1 MLQMKSTWSLG
12 VLFLALLGNLV
23 LVAPLLATTFTYDF
37 SGPNVVVPS
46 GTTFTSNAVTITA
59 YGFQGVAPNSPSD
72 NTATQVN
79 LFEKS
84 SGVGETGLGISGV
97 VTGDGANEIVTNA
110 VGTPLPGT
118 YYVQLDLSNLIAVA
132 ANPFVTVTES
142 VQEGESYQFWTSNA
156 LGVLGTQIGPT
167 SCGSVTCTDS
177 FNLSVAT
184 PFLSLTAPIPAAGG
198 KDVLLASLTATS
210 PKCRSRRRCS
220 CWVRALPAWGFGARA
235 GTRTAKSCTTVAS
248 SERVFEEPLHHRC
261 SGHFWVRPSLSDGAE
276 VPRSQTS
283 TAAIDWPA
291 SSCREFTA

>member
-12 VLFLALLGNLV
+12 VLFLALLVNLV

-59 YGFQGVAPNSPSD
+59 YGFQGVVPTSASD

-110 VGTPLPGT
+110 VGTPLAGT
-118 YYVQLDLSNLIAVA
+118 YYVQLDLSNLIAVG

-142 VQEGESYQFWTSNA
+142 VQAEESYQFWKSDT
-156 LGVLGTQIGPT
+156 LGVLGTAIGPNGPCPVN
-167 SCGSVTCTDS
+167 STCTDS
-177 FNLSVAT
+177 FTLSSST
-184 PFLSLTAPIPAAGG
+184 PFLSLTAPLAAGG
-198 KDVLLASLTATS
+198 KDVLLSSLTATS
-210 PKCRSRRRCS
+210 PNVPEPSSLLLLGSGIAGLGIWRSRRNKNR
-220 CWVRALPAWGFGARA
+220 
-235 GTRTAKSCTTVAS
+235 
-248 SERVFEEPLHHRC
+248 
-261 SGHFWVRPSLSDGAE
+261 
-276 VPRSQTS
+276 
-283 TAAIDWPA
+283 
-291 SSCREFTA
+291 